1 MNYLKV
7 LNDVKDKKDVKQVVI
22 KATGAPGAK
31 VLGNRFVAHRLNGEV
46 LTSVTDAT
54 SGITTV
60 TMTSKAYDERS
71 AQEAYDAS
79 QVTPDPAA
87 ATPPPAMEEGC
98 CLPFLVTE
106 ARLVRAFTI
115 RWELLN
121 WVSTAPGSRNF
132 GSQKPLHNLLHMFKA
147 HCHGEQYYSQS

>member
-7 LNDVKDKKDVKQVVI
+7 LNDVKEKKDVKQVVI

-46 LTSVTDAT
+46 VTSVTDAT

-60 TMTSKAYDERS
+60 TMTAKAYDERS

-79 QVTPDPAA
+79 KVAPTDPPAA
-87 ATPPPAMEEGC
+87 TPPAMEEKK
-98 CLPFLVTE
+98 PDDME
-106 ARLVRAFTI
+106 APMEPPMEPPA
-115 RWELLN
+115 E
-121 WVSTAPGSRNF
+121 
-132 GSQKPLHNLLHMFKA
+132 
-147 HCHGEQYYSQS
+147 

>member
-46 LTSVTDAT
+46 VTSVTDAT

-60 TMTSKAYDERS
+60 TVKAKAYDERT

-79 QVTPDPAA
+79 QAPADPPA
-87 ATPPPAMEEGC
+87 ATPPAAMEEKK
-98 CLPFLVTE
+98 PDDME
-106 ARLVRAFTI
+106 APMEPPMEPPA
-115 RWELLN
+115 E
-121 WVSTAPGSRNF
+121 
-132 GSQKPLHNLLHMFKA
+132 
-147 HCHGEQYYSQS
+147 